1 LAHVAAYAWESIVL
15 QPPSPDELTDLFSY
29 VVSVLEQLNI
39 SYMVVGGFA
48 AITYGEPRL
57 TLDVD
62 IVVDMQLRHVDPFV
76 AALPIS
82 DYYVSREGILDSLTR
97 RFPFNVI
104 KPDTGAKVD
113 LVPLPSE
120 PATRAAF
127 ARRLRVVYDEIN
139 DRAADFATAEDV
151 LMAKLHAYRQTGSEK
166 HLRDARGILVTQWGR
181 LNLDNLRQ
189 WARASGMEETWQALL
204 TAARQEVEE
213 DEATGQSD

>member
-1 LAHVAAYAWESIVL
+1 ML

-29 VVSVLEQLNI
+29 VVSVLERLNI
-39 SYMVVGGFA
+39 PYMVVGGFA

-62 IVVDMQLRHVDPFV
+62 IVVDMQTRHVDSFV
-76 AALPIS
+76 AAFPIP

-97 RFPFNVI
+97 RFPFNII

-120 PATRAAF
+120 PTTRAAF
-127 ARRLRVVYDEIN
+127 ARRRRVVYDEIN
-139 DRAADFATAEDV
+139 DRAADFAIAEDV
-151 LMAKLHAYRQTGSEK
+151 FMAKLYAYRQTGSEK

-181 LNLDNLRQ
+181 LNLDSLRQ
-189 WARASGMEETWQALL
+189 WARASGMEETWLALL
-204 TAARQEVEE
+204 TAVRQEIEE
-213 DEATGQSD
+213 NEAPG

>member
-1 LAHVAAYAWESIVL
+1 ML

-29 VVSVLEQLNI
+29 VVSVLERLNI

-62 IVVDMQLRHVDPFV
+62 IVVDMQTRHVDSFI
-76 AALPIS
+76 AAFPIP

-97 RFPFNVI
+97 RFPFNII

-120 PATRAAF
+120 PTTRAAF
-127 ARRLRVVYDEIN
+127 ARRRRVVYDEIN
-139 DRAADFATAEDV
+139 DRAADFAIAEDV
-151 LMAKLHAYRQTGSEK
+151 FMAKLYAYRQTGSEK

-181 LNLDNLRQ
+181 LNLDSLRQ
-189 WARASGMEETWQALL
+189 WASASGMEETWLALL
-204 TAARQEVEE
+204 TAVRQEIEE
-213 DEATGQSD
+213 NEAPG

>member
-1 LAHVAAYAWESIVL
+1 VL

-29 VVSVLEQLNI
+29 VVSVLERLNI
-39 SYMVVGGFA
+39 PYMVVGGFA

-62 IVVDMQLRHVDPFV
+62 IVVDMQTRHVDSFI
-76 AALPIS
+76 AAFPIP

-97 RFPFNVI
+97 RFPFNII

-120 PATRAAF
+120 PTTRAAF
-127 ARRLRVVYDEIN
+127 ARRRRVVYDEIN
-139 DRAADFATAEDV
+139 DRAADFAIAEDV
-151 LMAKLHAYRQTGSEK
+151 FMAKLYAYRQTGSEK

-181 LNLDNLRQ
+181 LNLDSLRQ
-189 WARASGMEETWQALL
+189 WARASGMEETWLALL
-204 TAARQEVEE
+204 TAVRQEIEE
-213 DEATGQSD
+213 NEAPG

>member
-1 LAHVAAYAWESIVL
+1 ML

-29 VVSVLEQLNI
+29 VVSVLERLNI

-62 IVVDMQLRHVDPFV
+62 IVVDMQTRHVDSFV
-76 AALPIS
+76 AAFPIP

-97 RFPFNVI
+97 RFPFNII

-120 PATRAAF
+120 PTTRAAF
-127 ARRLRVVYDEIN
+127 ARRRRVVYDEIN
-139 DRAADFATAEDV
+139 DRAADFAIAEDV
-151 LMAKLHAYRQTGSEK
+151 FMAKLYAYRQTGSEK

-181 LNLDNLRQ
+181 LNLDSLRQ
-189 WARASGMEETWQALL
+189 WARASGMEETWLALL
-204 TAARQEVEE
+204 TAVRQEIEE
-213 DEATGQSD
+213 NEAPG